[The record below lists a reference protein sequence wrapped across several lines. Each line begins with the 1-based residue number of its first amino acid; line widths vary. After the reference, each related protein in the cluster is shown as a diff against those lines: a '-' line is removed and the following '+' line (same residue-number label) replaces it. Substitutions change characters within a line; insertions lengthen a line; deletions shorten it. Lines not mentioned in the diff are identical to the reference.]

1 MRPVESVESFDQ
13 KVGLDSAKSALKHT
27 KCRYFVQGMRQS
39 WATSGRQASCI
50 HASCCRVAGSEKLM
64 NGKRK
69 AGRQQ
74 QLDIFPALE

>member
-13 KVGLDSAKSALKHT
+13 KVGLDSAKSASKHI
-27 KCRYFVQGMRQS
+27 KCRYLVQGMRQS
-39 WATSGRQASCI
+39 WFTSGRQAYCI
-50 HASCCRVAGSEKLM
+50 HTSCCRGAGSEKLS

-74 QLDIFPALE
+74 NLDIFSALG